1 MVKISARF
9 SPYFFFFA
17 LFFIHSVCVSS
28 LYCLFFFVLCI
39 FIPFFFLHAGEYKS
53 VCVCVCIYRM
63 RKTNNTCFFFCSR
76 CFLWN
81 IKPIRIL
88 FYSLRACVFNSIWY
102 KTTHTHIS
110 IYMYSL
116 SLCFFG
122 SLMCMFMNL
131 VWFFDVCGER
141 RAIFVP
147 SKKQKIISLKEKK

>member
-39 FIPFFFLHAGEYKS
+39 FIPFFFCTQVNTNPC
-53 VCVCVCIYRM
+53 VCVCVFTGWEKQTIRV
-63 RKTNNTCFFFCSR
+63 FFCSR